1 MRCPVCR
8 AENGLEPTCRRCKAD
23 LGLVVA
29 VETQR
34 QHALADAARCA
45 QAGDGD
51 GALHAA
57 QLAHELRPGAD
68 SLRMTA
74 LGHLLRRDYP
84 HALQN
89 RNRAAADLPPSPPLG

>member
-23 LGLVVA
+23 LTLVVA

-34 QHALADAARCA
+34 QHALAEAARCA
-45 QAGDGD
+45 QAGDGV

-57 QLAHELRPGAD
+57 RLAHEIRPGAD
-68 SLRMTA
+68 SCRMLA
-74 LGHLLRRDYP
+74 LAHLLRRDYP
-84 HALQN
+84 QALHN
-89 RNRAAADLPPSPPLG
+89 RNLAAAAAP